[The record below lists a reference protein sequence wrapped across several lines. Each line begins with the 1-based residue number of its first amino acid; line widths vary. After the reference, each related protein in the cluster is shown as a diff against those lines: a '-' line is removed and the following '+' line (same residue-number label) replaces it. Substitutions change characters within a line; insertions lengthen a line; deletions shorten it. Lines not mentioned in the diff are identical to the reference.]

1 MIQANRLF
9 VLVMVILGMTLYA
22 TAQDVS
28 TNVSNDKNV
37 AVCLKN
43 GHTVFGEVIEYN
55 PLQSVKVRQADGTE
69 TTIEWNLIK
78 VIKKSNAQPLS
89 AFTTEFVDGKGPQRG
104 VRAMIDGGYGFFM
117 GDHKENVDDRS
128 HQHIEVNAVL
138 GYQLLPCLF
147 LGAGAGI
154 YHFTK
159 QDVNAYPVFGDV
171 RLDFLRNNITPFLDL
186 RLGKAFGSHS
196 MGRVKYGMMFRPSA
210 GCRFGLKGRLALNVQ
225 LGMTLCKVK
234 STHHIAVN
242 DMQTLTLSAGI
253 EF

>member
-1 MIQANRLF
+1 MLQYKRIL
-9 VLVMVILGMTLYA
+9 VLIVAVLGITLVSIAQEVA
-22 TAQDVS
+22 TDVS
-28 TNVSNDKNV
+28 TDKNV

-43 GHTVFGEVIEYN
+43 GHMVFGEVIEYN
-55 PLQSVKVRQADGTE
+55 PLHSVTVRQADGTE

-89 AFTTEFVDGKGPQRG
+89 AFTTEFVEGKGPQRG
-104 VRAMIDGGYGFFM
+104 VRAMIDGGYGFFV
-117 GDHKENVDDRS
+117 GDHKANVDDRS
-128 HQHIEVNAVL
+128 HQHIEVNAVV

-147 LGAGAGI
+147 LGAGAGL

-196 MGRVKYGMMFRPSA
+196 MGRVKYGMMFRPSV

-234 STHHIAVN
+234 STHIAVN
-242 DMQTLTLSAGI
+242 DIQTLTLSAGI